1 VRRRL
6 AIRHPEQ
13 RTGEKKMIRLII
25 AVSVILGLLAFSRL
39 SASEVNGN
47 APATEQPMILTRDQ
61 GEVRVWRPLVS
72 ESPAEQKLDE
82 TTPFNIKVDRRHGG
96 SPELWFGT
104 ETLAAGAGIPYHRH
118 LHEDEL
124 LYVISGSA
132 HVHVGS
138 LTGDAGPGAI
148 VFIPRNTWVSLQ
160 PNGKAPIS
168 LVFAFNAPGFD
179 RYMRCESVPVGEHP
193 QLVTVQEDQRCQ
205 KLGDVQYR

>member
-1 VRRRL
+1 MTDRFEDGGR
-6 AIRHPEQ
+6 
-13 RTGEKKMIRLII
+13 KMIRPTIVL
-25 AVSVILGLLAFSRL
+25 SVFLGLFACSRP
-39 SASEVNGN
+39 SVSEVNGN
-47 APATEQPMILTRDQ
+47 AGATEQPLIVASAQ

-82 TTPFNIKVDRRHGG
+82 ATPFIIKVDRRHGG
-96 SPELWFGT
+96 SPDLWFGT
-104 ETLAAGAGIPYHRH
+104 ETLASGAGIPYHRH

-124 LYVISGSA
+124 LYITSGSA

-138 LTGDAGPGAI
+138 LTGDAGPGAV

-179 RYMRCESVPVGEHP
+179 RYMRCESVPLGERP

-205 KLGDVQYR
+205 KRGDVQYR